1 MIVVPNTT
9 SITSGLYVI
18 GPTIAEADAAR
29 VGSIISNSGGL
40 NRVYVSF
47 EGKVNGSEGTYSFY
61 EVQSQPSTLYTFTT
75 PDRNYVF
82 RTDGILN
89 FGGFPGVSTYL
100 A

>member
-1 MIVVPNTT
+1 
-9 SITSGLYVI
+9 
-18 GPTIAEADAAR
+18 
-29 VGSIISNSGGL
+29 
-40 NRVYVSF
+40 VSF
-47 EGKVNGSEGTYSFY
+47 EGRVNGSEGTYSFY
-61 EVQSQPSTLYTFTT
+61 EVQAQPSTLYTFTT